1 MARAAYWTVVAGA
14 FLLALL
20 GGWTSLGSQVDNDLY
35 DFLFRAQPREGAKP
49 SAVIYGIDERT
60 LASGGGLRRV
70 RTILADGLERLAGHK
85 PGVVVVDLILAD
97 STEPDEDA
105 RLARAL
111 ARLPK
116 VVLASALI
124 PGGWDEPLP
133 GLPRTAVGHVHAD
146 PDPFDNVVRKVS
158 LEKAYG
164 TMRRWALSLEALRAM
179 EPGLVIEEA
188 PDEIRVGDSRLAS
201 RQRDGRPM
209 LIHFLPPHR
218 PVPYLSFAELGANA
232 ALGEKLRGKAVFVG
246 LTAQSAAQDR
256 HMTPYSFGQTMV
268 GVEIH
273 AHAYETLRARSFL
286 RCASNVETVALAA
299 AFALGAGLIFNI
311 FAGWTAYFLVAGL
324 LVAAHI
330 VPFVAFR
337 LGAVVPYTTPL
348 LAVWLATGGA
358 ASFQYFATRRRLRKA
373 ESDKQRYQQAM
384 HFVAHEMRSPLTA
397 IQGSSELMGRYSLP
411 EAKRAEMAKMIN
423 AESKRLA
430 RMIQTFL
437 DVERLS
443 EGEMELKRGPVRAGE
458 LVNVCLERAR
468 PLAENKR
475 ISLVRDQVP
484 EAIVAGDQEL
494 MEYALYNLINNAIK
508 YSPHDTTVRVGGTA
522 DDGRLRLWVQDEGIG
537 MDEKEAAQVFQ
548 KFYRTQRAEASGEAG
563 TGIGLSIVEQIVSNH
578 GGKMEVESA
587 PGAGSRFTMN
597 LPVAEGAG
605 KLNA

>member
-1 MARAAYWTVVAGA
+1 V
-14 FLLALL
+14 LALV
-20 GGWTSLGSQVDNDLY
+20 GGWTSLGLQVDNDLY
-35 DFLFRAQPREGAKP
+35 DFLFRAQPRRNVKP

-60 LASGGGLRRV
+60 LANGGGLRNMR
-70 RTILADGLERLAGHK
+70 RILAGGLERLAGHQ

-97 STEPDEDA
+97 STEQEDDA
-105 RLARAL
+105 RLALAL
-111 ARLPK
+111 GRLPN

-124 PGGWDEPLP
+124 PGGWDDPLP
-133 GLPRTAVGHVHAD
+133 GLPRAAVGHVHAD
-146 PDPFDNVVRKVS
+146 PDPFDNVVRKVA
-158 LEKAYG
+158 LEKSHGAV
-164 TMRRWALSLEALRAM
+164 RRWALSIEALRAS
-179 EPGLVIEEA
+179 EPGLLIEES
-188 PDEIRVGDSRLAS
+188 PDEIRIGDARLVS

-209 LIHFLPPHR
+209 LIHFLPPEY
-218 PVPYLSFAELGANA
+218 PLPQVSFAELAANA
-232 ALGEKLRGKAVFVG
+232 ALGEKLRGRAVFVG

-273 AHAYETLRARSFL
+273 AHAYETLRERSFL
-286 RCASNVETVALAA
+286 RYASNVETVALAA
-299 AFALGAGLIFNI
+299 GFALAAGLIFVF
-311 FAGWTAYFLVAGL
+311 FAGWKAYVIAAVL
-324 LVAAHI
+324 LAAAHI
-330 VPFVAFR
+330 VPLAAF
-337 LGAVVPYTTPL
+337 GAGVVMPYTIPL

-358 ASFQYFATRRRLRKA
+358 ASFQYFATRRTLRKA
-373 ESDKQRYQQAM
+373 ESDKERYQRTM

-423 AESKRLA
+423 SESRRMA

-437 DVERLS
+437 DVERMS
-443 EGEMELKRGPVRAGE
+443 EGQMELKREPVPVAE
-458 LVNVCLERAR
+458 VVDICMERAR

-475 ISLVRDQVP
+475 IILVRENVP
-484 EAIVAGDQEL
+484 AATVAGDREL

-508 YSPHDTTVRVGGTA
+508 YSPRETTVRVGGTA
-522 DDGRLRLWVQDEGIG
+522 EDGRLRLSVRDEGIG

-548 KFYRTQRAEASGEAG
+548 KFYRTKRAEASGEAG

-587 PGAGSRFTMN
+587 PGAGSCFTMN
-597 LPVAEGAG
+597 LPVTKGAR